1 MWHCAWFRRSLTA
14 FGMTVVAVSRM
25 STENKMQDMEKPN
38 RRNLYIL
45 LVAVALAW
53 GLSWPL
59 NKLGLDFIPPFWF
72 AAFRLIFGTISMFLL
87 VIYLKKLIIP
97 TKQDLPLIFLIGI
110 FQIGSFILFI
120 NLGLVAQSGGT
131 AAILVYTTPL
141 WVMPMA
147 IFFFKEP
154 SMFLKWLGFAL
165 GLIGVLFM
173 LNPWEID
180 WRSGQILLS
189 TFFLMSASL
198 SCSISILCAK
208 YMTWHHSP
216 LELIPWQLLVGCVML
231 TIVALISQ
239 PHPTLQWNATSIICL
254 AYTAVIATAL
264 GFLGM
269 TKLSKE
275 LPATVTSIGFLGVPV
290 SGVIFSVILLHET
303 LDLFKILAMLFII
316 SGLIC
321 VVWGGRKRRS

>member
-1 MWHCAWFRRSLTA
+1 
-14 FGMTVVAVSRM
+14 
-25 STENKMQDMEKPN
+25 MQDKETSHS
-38 RRNLYIL
+38 RSLYIL
-45 LVAVALAW
+45 LIAVALAW

-72 AAFRLIFGTISMFLL
+72 AAYRLIFGTISMFLL

-97 TKQDLPLIFLIGI
+97 SKKALPLILLIGF
-110 FQIGSFILFI
+110 FQIGLFILFI
-120 NLGLVAQSGGT
+120 NLGLITQSGGT

-154 SMFLKWLGFAL
+154 STPLKWLGFTL

-180 WRSGQILLS
+180 WTNGQVLLS

-208 YMTWHHSP
+208 YMTWHHTP
-216 LELIPWQLLVGCVML
+216 LELIPWQLLVGCVVL

-239 PHPTLQWNATSIICL
+239 PHPTLVWNATSIMCL

-290 SGVIFSVILLHET
+290 SGVIFSVIILHET
-303 LDLFKILAMLFII
+303 LDVFKILAMLFII
-316 SGLIC
+316 SGLVC
-321 VVWGGRKRRS
+321 VVFGGKGKTATAR